1 MGKST
6 ISMVIFNSYVSHYQ
20 RVDPFTWNLN
30 HQKAS
35 AEIVSLEPSLKWSP
49 AMRSFISSISP
60 AMHWFCWENLH
71 WVYHVW
77 LVMLL
82 VRFNHLEKIYEFV
95 NGKDDIPYMKWKI
108 NTVWNHQPDFFFPW
122 HMGVFRIQ
130 HDFQPI
136 DWSKLINAEN
146 RRPYRCLNFDS
157 HSNPSTIKPSFTQ
170 RWPILQGNW
179 LVQQITYGKT
189 MTFWST
195 ERRPQYI

>member
-95 NGKDDIPYMKWKI
+95 NGKDEMENKHCLKPPTRCFFSHDIWGCSGFNM
-108 NTVWNHQPDFFFPW
+108 
-122 HMGVFRIQ
+122 
-130 HDFQPI
+130 
-136 DWSKLINAEN
+136 
-146 RRPYRCLNFDS
+146 
-157 HSNPSTIKPSFTQ
+157 SFNQ
-170 RWPILQGNW
+170 SIEAN
-179 LVQQITYGKT
+179 
-189 MTFWST
+189 WST
-195 ERRPQYI
+195 PKIGGRIGASILTHTPTPQPSNQVSLNDGQSCKEIG

>member
-6 ISMVIFNSYVSHYQ
+6 ISMVIFNSYVKLPEGRSIHLKSERPKILRWN
-20 RVDPFTWNLN
+20 RVPGAIYLQLCIGFVGKIFTGFTMSGW
-30 HQKAS
+30 
-35 AEIVSLEPSLKWSP
+35 W
-49 AMRSFISSISP
+49 
-60 AMHWFCWENLH
+60 CWWCN
-71 WVYHVW
+71 
-77 LVMLL
+77 
-82 VRFNHLEKIYEFV
+82 NHLEKIYEFV
-95 NGKDDIPYMKWKI
+95 NGKDDILYMKWKI
-108 NTVWNHQPDFFFPW
+108 NTVWNHQPDVLFPW

-130 HDFQPI
+130 HVFQPI
-136 DWSKLINAEN
+136 DWTKLINAEN

-179 LVQQITYGKT
+179 LVQQITCGKT